1 MIEFPEAVII
11 TKQME
16 KILVGK
22 QINYVALDNFNGLV
36 KQGFMH
42 LTPVEYEKRL
52 VGNTI
57 DSVFHI
63 GKYFLF
69 TLKPSDYFFFFGF
82 ETSGQVLIHKNH
94 NSLPDKFTIKLT
106 FTDTTMLTIR
116 IIAWGFIH
124 VELMEYYKNH
134 KYISLEGYSPLDEK
148 LSFTEFN
155 NLLDNHSKSIKTF
168 FVGQKY
174 VKGIGN
180 GYLQDIFLKAKIHPK
195 KKIKELSEF
204 DRKSLYNS
212 MQDVIKLAIEKKG
225 RDTEVDLFGQPGNY
239 KPLLDK
245 RMYNQS
251 CPKCK
256 TIITKLHVDGSTSYI
271 CPNCQKL

>member
-1 MIEFPEAVII
+1 LIEFPEAVII

-22 QINYVALDNFNGLV
+22 QIKRVALNNYDGLV
-36 KQGFMH
+36 NQGFMH
-42 LTPVEYEKRL
+42 LKPEEYEKRL
-52 VGNTI
+52 EGNTI

-69 TLKPSDYFFFFGF
+69 TLKPTEYLFFFGF
-82 ETSGQVLIHKNH
+82 ETSGQVLFHKDH
-94 NSLPDKFTIKLT
+94 STLPDKFTIKLT

-124 VELMEYYKNH
+124 VEPMEFFKNH

-148 LSFTEFN
+148 LTYNEFN
-155 NLLDNHSKSIKTF
+155 KLLDNHLKSIKTF

-180 GYLQDIFLKAKIHPK
+180 GYLQDIFFKAKIHPK
-195 KKIKELSEF
+195 KKVGDLSEG
-204 DRKSLYNS
+204 DRKILYNS
-212 MQDVIKLAIEKKG
+212 MQEIIKVAIEKNG
-225 RDTEVDLFGQPGNY
+225 RDTEVDLFGQPGSY
-239 KPLLDK
+239 IPILDK
-245 RMYNQS
+245 RMIDQP
-251 CPKCK
+251 CPICK
-256 TIITKLHVDGSTSYI
+256 TIIVKLPVDGSAAYI